1 MWKVKK
7 FKTKELADKWLENNG
22 HKVQWE
28 QIFVNNVPFAIN
40 YRLLRK
46 VY

>member
-7 FKTKELADKWLENNG
+7 FKTKEACDLWLEKNA

-28 QIFVNNVPFAIN
+28 QIFVNNVPFALH
-40 YRLLRK
+40 YRLLRI
-46 VY
+46 VH